1 VPRGVPRRQASL
13 QKRISAQQR
22 SHFFRQLNG
31 LWQVGQT
38 LVGKSAFLTPRM
50 VPLVRVLLA
59 GANGTLGF
67 HRLFRRGFGSRAF
80 EMS

>member
-1 VPRGVPRRQASL
+1 MPRGVPRRQASL

-50 VPLVRVLLA
+50 LP
-59 GANGTLGF
+59 
-67 HRLFRRGFGSRAF
+67 
-80 EMS
+80 